1 MKPLFL
7 TTGFICPGLMKK
19 TLADLFPMIIIK
31 LLSSNQLLEGG
42 MELLSVWREDTAS
55 KLWLDMEGELTDE
68 NRQVLAD

>member
-1 MKPLFL
+1 
-7 TTGFICPGLMKK
+7 MKK